1 MTKVLISLD
10 PRVLRRIDAEAA
22 KRQVSRSALIAE
34 VAAQRLGGPLGPGAD
49 PAVHR
54 ALDRAKHLFEGQS
67 GEDSTALIR
76 ADRDSRR

>member
-10 PRVLRRIDAEAA
+10 PRVLQRIDAEAA

-34 VAAQRLGGPLGPGAD
+34 FAAQRLGGPLGAGAD

-54 ALDRAKHLFEGQS
+54 ALDRAKYLFRGQ
-67 GEDSTALIR
+67 GGADSTALLR
-76 ADRDSRR
+76 ADRESRR